1 MKKIKK
7 MFSVTL
13 ALALLLS
20 LFAGCTPADVPST
33 GDSSVDA
40 SVTDS
45 NTSDTSSSET
55 DGVISE
61 TNTDASTDTSTDSST
76 TDIYTNIGTSTNTE
90 SSEPVVEKTTLTMED
105 LRTIVYGV
113 TFEETTFDYFDKLFG
128 KEGQNVGSGIYI
140 MGWDFDNLLFRAY
153 PIKTDRIT
161 MRRFLVTPPK
171 NVYYDMKT
179 VQEWLLSLGIAE
191 DEGALEFEESVDDR
205 TKEKSATYVYLLSLP
220 QKKIKIKVR
229 FSTFEHMGPSWHIPN
244 PGEYYLSSIAF
255 SLPDYPA

>member
-1 MKKIKK
+1 MKQKLSIL
-7 MFSVTL
+7 L
-13 ALALLLS
+13 AVVLLLS

-45 NTSDTSSSET
+45 NVSDTSSSET

-128 KEGQNVGSGIYI
+128 QVGRNIGSGRYI
-140 MGWDFDNLLFRAY
+140 MAWNFDNFLLRAT
-153 PIKTDRIT
+153 PIKTDLIT
-161 MRRFLVTPPK
+161 IRMFGVTPLK
-171 NVYYDMKT
+171 NVYYDVKT
-179 VQEWLLSLGIAE
+179 VQGWLFYLGIDV
-191 DEGALEFEESVDDR
+191 DEEFPEYKESIDESSKNK
-205 TKEKSATYVYLLSLP
+205 TATYTYLLSLP
-220 QKKIKIKVR
+220 QGEIKVAVT
-229 FSTFEHMGPSWHIPN
+229 FSMFEGLDPSLYVPN
-244 PGEYYLSSIAF
+244 PGEYYLSSLAF
-255 SLPDYPA
+255 MPPDYPA